1 VLTNTG
7 EQPATLEV
15 TMHHS
20 IQSRRDIVD
29 GLRQR
34 SRIATADFYRLIG
47 RPEPVVAFRMM
58 VKPAGRD
65 FFHVVDS
72 QTNKVMGFRRHHN
85 EACALAC
92 SLETSHANQL
102 RG

>member
-1 VLTNTG
+1 
-7 EQPATLEV
+7 
-15 TMHHS
+15 MHHS

-29 GLRQR
+29 GLHQR
-34 SRIATADFYRLIG
+34 SRIATAEFYRLIG
-47 RPEPVVAFRMM
+47 RPEPAVIFRMM

-72 QTNKVMGFRRHHN
+72 RTGKVIGFRRDHN
-85 EACALAC
+85 EACALARR
-92 SLETSHANQL
+92 LECLHADQL